1 VTIIHNDFARARTHE
16 KIGYDW
22 KSLPANAL
30 VVDVG
35 GGVGTATL
43 SLAKE
48 FPHLKFV
55 IQDRPAVVDAGV
67 EVRLRFQVSQRSPT
81 SLQVWK
87 KELPGALSSGRVQ
100 FQGTYREILC

>member
-1 VTIIHNDFARARTHE
+1 MTVLRNCFVYARRAYS

-35 GGVGTATL
+35 GGIGAASL

-55 IQDRPAVVDAGV
+55 IQDRQPVVDAGV
-67 EVRLRFQVSQRSPT
+67 EVRCGFSISNGPVVTHPL
-81 SLQVWK
+81 
-87 KELPGALSSGRVQ
+87 
-100 FQGTYREILC
+100 